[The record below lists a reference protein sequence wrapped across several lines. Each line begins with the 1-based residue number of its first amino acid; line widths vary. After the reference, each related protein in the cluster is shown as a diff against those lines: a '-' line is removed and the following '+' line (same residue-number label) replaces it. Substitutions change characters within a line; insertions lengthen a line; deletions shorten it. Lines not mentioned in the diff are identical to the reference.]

1 MTLLTAPLWIQL
13 VLVAEALALA
23 WLAGRFGRMGF
34 SVGVIAAAA
43 SWFLLALAAS
53 FLVGR
58 LEGGGA
64 AAPSGVLQGA
74 LSGAMRLGAIAW
86 PLLLAGAAAGAV
98 VRWAFTRRRPRGQG
112 ASGGA

>member
-1 MTLLTAPLWIQL
+1 MTLLAAPLWIQL
-13 VLVAEALALA
+13 VIVAEALALA
-23 WLAGRFGRMGF
+23 WLTGRFGRLGF
-34 SVGVIAAAA
+34 SLGVIAAGA
-43 SWFLLALAAS
+43 SWLLLALGAS

-64 AAPSGVLQGA
+64 ADPSGVLQGA
-74 LSGAMRLGAIAW
+74 LSGTARLGAMSW

-112 ASGGA
+112 TAGGA

>member
-1 MTLLTAPLWIQL
+1 MTLLTAPLWLQL

-34 SVGVIAAAA
+34 GVGVAAAAA
-43 SWFLLALAAS
+43 SWFLLALGAS

-64 AAPSGVLQGA
+64 AESSGVLQGA
-74 LSGAMRLGAIAW
+74 FSGAVRLGSIAW

-98 VRWAFTRRRPRGQG
+98 VRWAFTRRRGGGQG
-112 ASGGA
+112 TPGGV

>member
-23 WLAGRFGRMGF
+23 WLTGRFGRAGF
-34 SVGVIAAAA
+34 SVGVAAAAA
-43 SWFLLALAAS
+43 SWVLLALGAS
-53 FLVGR
+53 YLVGR

-74 LSGAMRLGAIAW
+74 VSGTLRLAAIAW
-86 PLLLAGAAAGAV
+86 PLLLAAAAAGAV
-98 VRWAFTRRRPRGQG
+98 VRWAFTRRRPRGEG
-112 ASGGA
+112 TPPA